1 MRRTGLILVLVLAVL
16 STAALAGAA
25 VAPET
30 TSAGPPAQELAKL
43 KRKIARLEAEVARLR
58 QTSPATMQGRLQGVK
73 QSTERFASVEAATA
87 AGYVPGSPCE
97 TSPQGGMG
105 FHYVNPGEVQDPK
118 LKPNQPEVLLY
129 EPTPAGLRLI
139 GVEYILVDGDQNLTT
154 DGDRPTLFGRDFDGP
169 MLGHGPGMPIHYDLH
184 VWLHKRNPSGLFAQ
198 WNPDVTC
205 R

>member
-1 MRRTGLILVLVLAVL
+1 MRRTAVILVLVLGVL
-16 STAALAGAA
+16 SAAALAGAA

-30 TSAGPPAQELAKL
+30 TGAGPPAQEIAKL
-43 KRKIARLEAEVARLR
+43 KPKIAKLEAELARLR
-58 QTSPATMQGRLQGVK
+58 QSSPAMFQSRLQGVK
-73 QSTERFASVEAATA
+73 QATERFASVEAATA
-87 AGYVPGSPCE
+87 AGYVQGSPCE

-105 FHYVNPGEVQDPK
+105 FHYVNPAELQDPK

-129 EPTPAGLRLI
+129 EPTPAGLRLT
-139 GVEYILVDGDQNLTT
+139 GVEYILVDGDQNLAT
-154 DGDRPTLFGRDFDGP
+154 DGDRPALFGRAFDGP
-169 MLGHGPGMPIHYDLH
+169 MLGHAPGMPIHYDLH